1 MRLLAGQ
8 SQPGQLDSV
17 FFETGNLVATG
28 KKSLWHL
35 NRHRLQLTVVP
46 SLHPELVLL
55 LVVEAPAID
64 VKARKAEDPD
74 MAKAVG

>member
-17 FFETGNLVATG
+17 SSFETGNLVATG
-28 KKSLWHL
+28 KKIPVASESATV
-35 NRHRLQLTVVP
+35 QLTVVP

-55 LVVEAPAID
+55 LVVAAPAID
-64 VKARKAEDPD
+64 VKARKAEPS
-74 MAKAVG
+74 